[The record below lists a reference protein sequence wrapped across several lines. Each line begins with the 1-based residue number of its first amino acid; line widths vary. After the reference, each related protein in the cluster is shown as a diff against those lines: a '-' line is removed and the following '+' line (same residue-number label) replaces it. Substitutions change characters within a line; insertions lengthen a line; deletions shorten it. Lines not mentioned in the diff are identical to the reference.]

1 MRFYN
6 MDFCTGITQ
15 RIKLEQELKEVVI
28 FARVSSTG
36 DRQDYQRQVN
46 DLTEYATRNGMRVK
60 RVFAEKVSG
69 GKRNEEREELMNMI
83 AYVKE
88 HKVKKVLTSE
98 LSRVGRNTL
107 QVLKTIE
114 VLNENGISLFIQNYG
129 IETLTDEGRVN
140 PMSQLLVTI
149 LAEIAQME
157 RKTIQE
163 RMTSGY
169 RNYRENGGK
178 VGRKEGYRK
187 DEEKLLAEYVE
198 EVKLLKK
205 NYSLRNVAKI
215 TGRSVSTI
223 QKIKLILAK
232 SNR

>member
-1 MRFYN
+1 

-15 RIKLEQELKEVVI
+15 RIKVEQELKEVVI

-114 VLNENGISLFIQNYG
+114 VTERERVSLFIQNYG
-129 IETLTDEGRVN
+129 D
-140 PMSQLLVTI
+140 
-149 LAEIAQME
+149 
-157 RKTIQE
+157 
-163 RMTSGY
+163 
-169 RNYRENGGK
+169 
-178 VGRKEGYRK
+178 
-187 DEEKLLAEYVE
+187 
-198 EVKLLKK
+198 
-205 NYSLRNVAKI
+205 
-215 TGRSVSTI
+215 
-223 QKIKLILAK
+223 
-232 SNR
+232 

>member
-1 MRFYN
+1 M
-6 MDFCTGITQ
+6 
-15 RIKLEQELKEVVI
+15 KQEIKEVVI

-46 DLTEYATRNGMRVK
+46 DLTDYATRNGMKVK

-83 AYVKE
+83 AYV
-88 HKVKKVLTSE
+88 

-114 VLNENGISLFIQNYG
+114 ILNENGISLFIQNYG
-129 IETLTDEGRVN
+129 IETLTDEGKIN

-149 LAEIAQME
+149 LAEIARME

-163 RMTSGY
+163 RMESGY

-178 VGRKEGYRK
+178 VGRKVGYRK
-187 DEEKLLAEYVE
+187 DERKLLQEYVD
-198 EVKLLKK
+198 EVKLLRKG
-205 NYSLRNVAKI
+205 YSLRNVAKI
-215 TGRSVSTI
+215 TGHSVSTI
-223 QKIKLILAK
+223 QKIKLVLAK
-232 SNR
+232 Q

>member
-1 MRFYN
+1 MKQ
-6 MDFCTGITQ
+6 DI
-15 RIKLEQELKEVVI
+15 KEVVI

-46 DLTEYATRNGMRVK
+46 DLTDYAIRNGMQVK
-60 RVFAEKVSG
+60 RVFAEKISG
-69 GKRNEEREELMNMI
+69 GKRNEEREVLMNMI

-114 VLNENGISLFIQNYG
+114 MLNENGISLFIQNYN
-129 IETLTDEGRVN
+129 IETLTDEGKVN

-163 RMTSGY
+163 RMESGY

-178 VGRKEGYRK
+178 VGRRKGYRK
-187 DEEKLLAEYVE
+187 DDSSLLQEYME

-205 NYSLRNVAKI
+205 GYSLRNVAKI
-215 TGRSVSTI
+215 TGRSVSTV
-223 QKIKLILAK
+223 QKIKLVLSK
-232 SNR
+232 QNKE

>member
-1 MRFYN
+1 M
-6 MDFCTGITQ
+6 
-15 RIKLEQELKEVVI
+15 K
-28 FARVSSTG
+28 
-36 DRQDYQRQVN
+36 
-46 DLTEYATRNGMRVK
+46 VK

-88 HKVKKVLTSE
+88 HKVKKILASE

-114 VLNENGISLFIQNYG
+114 ILNENGISLFIQNYG
-129 IETLTDEGRVN
+129 IETLTDEGKIN

-149 LAEIAQME
+149 LAEIARME

-163 RMTSGY
+163 RMESGY

-178 VGRKEGYRK
+178 VGRKG
-187 DEEKLLAEYVE
+187 
-198 EVKLLKK
+198 
-205 NYSLRNVAKI
+205 YSLRNVAKI
-215 TGRSVSTI
+215 TGHSVSTI
-223 QKIKLILAK
+223 QKIKLVLAK
-232 SNR
+232 Q

>member
-1 MRFYN
+1 M
-6 MDFCTGITQ
+6 
-15 RIKLEQELKEVVI
+15 KQEIKEVVI

-46 DLTEYATRNGMRVK
+46 DLTGYATRNGMEVK
-60 RVFAEKVSG
+60 RVFAEKISG

-83 AYVKE
+83 TYLKE

-98 LSRVGRNTL
+98 LSRIGRNTL
-107 QVLKTIE
+107 QILKTIE
-114 VLNENGISLFIQNYG
+114 ILNENGISLFIQNYG
-129 IETLTDEGRVN
+129 IETLTDEGKIN

-157 RKTIQE
+157 RRSIQE
-163 RMTSGY
+163 RMESGY

-178 VGRKEGYRK
+178 VGRKVGYRK
-187 DEEKLLAEYVE
+187 DEKSLLQEYVD
-198 EVKLLKK
+198 EVKLLRKG
-205 NYSLRNVAKI
+205 YSLRNVAKI

>member
-1 MRFYN
+1 M
-6 MDFCTGITQ
+6 
-15 RIKLEQELKEVVI
+15 I

-46 DLTEYATRNGMRVK
+46 DLTDYATRNGMKVK

-88 HKVKKVLTSE
+88 HKVKKILASE

-114 VLNENGISLFIQNYG
+114 ILNENGISLFIQNYG
-129 IETLTDEGRVN
+129 IETLTDEGKIN

-149 LAEIAQME
+149 LAEIARME

-163 RMTSGY
+163 RMEIEYKKFRVQNKHRGKNHGTHQRKYIKRRNKGTSERGKDRPYGISARHGGIKIGY
-169 RNYRENGGK
+169 HKTGG
-178 VGRKEGYRK
+178 
-187 DEEKLLAEYVE
+187 
-198 EVKLLKK
+198 
-205 NYSLRNVAKI
+205 
-215 TGRSVSTI
+215 
-223 QKIKLILAK
+223 
-232 SNR
+232 

>member
-1 MRFYN
+1 

-15 RIKLEQELKEVVI
+15 RIKVEQELKEVVI

-129 IETLTDEGRVN
+129 IETLTDEGKIN
-140 PMSQLLVTI
+140 QMSHLLVTI

-163 RMTSGY
+163 RMISGY

-187 DEEKLLAEYVE
+187 GEEKLLAEYVE

>member
-1 MRFYN
+1 

>member
-1 MRFYN
+1 M
-6 MDFCTGITQ
+6 
-15 RIKLEQELKEVVI
+15 KQEIKEVVI

-46 DLTEYATRNGMRVK
+46 DLTDYATRNGMKVK

-88 HKVKKVLTSE
+88 HKVKKILASE

-114 VLNENGISLFIQNYG
+114 ILNENGISLFIQNYG
-129 IETLTDEGRVN
+129 IETLTDEGKIN

-149 LAEIAQME
+149 LAEIARME

-163 RMTSGY
+163 RMESGY

-178 VGRKEGYRK
+178 VGRKVGYRK
-187 DEEKLLAEYVE
+187 DERKLLQEYVD
-198 EVKLLKK
+198 EVTYMKMS
-205 NYSLRNVAKI
+205 SL
-215 TGRSVSTI
+215 VS
-223 QKIKLILAK
+223 LV
-232 SNR
+232 

>member
-1 MRFYN
+1 M
-6 MDFCTGITQ
+6 
-15 RIKLEQELKEVVI
+15 KQEIKEVVI

-46 DLTEYATRNGMRVK
+46 DLTDYATRNGMKVK

-88 HKVKKVLTSE
+88 HKVKKILASE

-114 VLNENGISLFIQNYG
+114 ILNENGISLFIQNYG
-129 IETLTDEGRVN
+129 IETLTDEGKIN

-149 LAEIAQME
+149 LAEIARME

-163 RMTSGY
+163 RMESGY
-169 RNYRENGGK
+169 RN
-178 VGRKEGYRK
+178 
-187 DEEKLLAEYVE
+187 
-198 EVKLLKK
+198 
-205 NYSLRNVAKI
+205 
-215 TGRSVSTI
+215 
-223 QKIKLILAK
+223 
-232 SNR
+232 